1 MIEHFEKYYTLA
13 LRYLSRRPYSEK
25 EIRTYLAKKK
35 AQTDI
40 IERIITQLK
49 EHKFLDDVVFAKFFI
64 ESRKAFRKKS
74 DRLIKMELRQKGVSD
89 EVYEKAIEG
98 MENRKTDEQAAQE
111 LVERKFV
118 KYKHLPKQE
127 LYQKLG
133 ALLARRGFDW
143 DTIKTVIDYKIEEG
157 V

>member
-1 MIEHFEKYYTLA
+1 MDLFEKYYTLA
-13 LRYLSRRPYSEK
+13 IRYLSRRPYSEK
-25 EIRTYLAKKK
+25 ELRNYLTKKK
-35 AQTDI
+35 VEPVVIEKI
-40 IERIITQLK
+40 ISLLK

-74 DRLIKMELRQKGVSD
+74 DRFIKMELRQKGISD
-89 EVYEKAIEG
+89 EVLEKAQETIEQKKSD
-98 MENRKTDEQAAQE
+98 NDVAQE

-118 KYKHLPKQE
+118 KYKDLPRQE
-127 LYQKLG
+127 IYQKLG

-143 DTIKTVIDYKIEEG
+143 DTIKAAIDYKMKEG